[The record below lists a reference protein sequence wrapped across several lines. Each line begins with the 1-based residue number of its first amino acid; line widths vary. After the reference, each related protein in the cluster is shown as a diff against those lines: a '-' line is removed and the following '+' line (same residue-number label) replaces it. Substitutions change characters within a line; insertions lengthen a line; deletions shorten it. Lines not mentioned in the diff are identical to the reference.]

1 MDRSRSINPDA
12 KSLEDAFFAR
22 ENAKL
27 LEQMRAKAE
36 RSQRRDS
43 LRGVV
48 GELDDASL
56 DHLLELGIHAE
67 TLLALTLVPLAR
79 VAWADGSLD
88 AKERA
93 AIVRAADERG
103 LTEGTPAHRMLA
115 TWLEVAPDAAMAQAW
130 RNYVR
135 GIWPKLSEA
144 EREELRTRVLELS
157 RGVAEAAGGFL
168 GLGSKVSAAEAA
180 VLAEIEAA
188 LR

>member
-27 LEQMRAKAE
+27 LEQMRTKAE
-36 RSQRRDS
+36 RSQRRDT

-48 GELDDASL
+48 GDLDDATL
-56 DHLLELGIHAE
+56 DHLLELGINPE

-79 VAWADGSLD
+79 VAWADGAID
-88 AKERA
+88 ARERA

-103 LTEGTPAHRMLA
+103 LAEGTPAHRML
-115 TWLEVAPDAAMAQAW
+115 TSWLEVPPDAAMAQAW
-130 RNYVR
+130 RKYVG
-135 GIWPKLSEA
+135 GIWPKLSAA
-144 EREELRTRVLELS
+144 EREELRSRVVGLA

-180 VLAEIEAA
+180 VLGEIEAA
-188 LR
+188 LS